1 MNLIHPKL
9 AAALVLAVG
18 LGAASAAQAAS
29 NVYFTVDIDPG
40 VRYSQPVYVQPQP
53 VYVAPQPQTYYYQPS
68 PQYTQPATVY
78 TRPYRLDHRDWHA
91 QRALERAEWRRRQWE
106 RDHWRHDDDD
116 DRRGHGYGHGY
127 GRD

>member
-1 MNLIHPKL
+1 MNLIQPKL

-53 VYVAPQPQTYYYQPS
+53 VYVAPQPQTYSQPQTYYYQPA
-68 PQYTQPATVY
+68 PQYVQPATVY
-78 TRPYRLDHRDWHA
+78 ARPSRFDHRD
-91 QRALERAEWRRRQWE
+91 
-106 RDHWRHDDDD
+106 
-116 DRRGHGYGHGY
+116 
-127 GRD
+127 